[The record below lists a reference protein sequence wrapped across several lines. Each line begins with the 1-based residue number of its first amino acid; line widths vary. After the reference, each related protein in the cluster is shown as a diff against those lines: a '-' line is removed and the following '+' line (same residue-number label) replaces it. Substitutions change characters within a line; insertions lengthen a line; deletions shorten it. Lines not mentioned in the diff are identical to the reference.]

1 MKKSVM
7 SWGSQKKESIFWPEV
22 IFFNICVL
30 SPQCMYS
37 VLNNLSEYIATLLHI
52 KKHYFIHFCCLFLKS
67 LKAFSVSI
75 RFEAINLTKKF
86 YKANIYGKYS
96 ITVSVAKSWNKI
108 QKGYVKIYCPEKLKQ
123 LLVIFILN
131 HINSSLIMQKKLILI
146 CGFV

>member
-1 MKKSVM
+1 MLQLIKESQIKNMKKSVM
-7 SWGSQKKESIFWPEV
+7 SWGSRKKKESIFWPEV

-52 KKHYFIHFCCLFLKS
+52 KKHYFIHFCCLFLRS

-108 QKGYVKIYCPEKLKQ
+108 QKGYVKIYR
-123 LLVIFILN
+123 N
-131 HINSSLIMQKKLILI
+131 NY
-146 CGFV
+146 

>member
-1 MKKSVM
+1 
-7 SWGSQKKESIFWPEV
+7 
-22 IFFNICVL
+22 
-30 SPQCMYS
+30 MYS

-108 QKGYVKIYCPEKLKQ
+108 QKGYVKIYR
-123 LLVIFILN
+123 N
-131 HINSSLIMQKKLILI
+131 NY
-146 CGFV
+146 